1 MKSKLSKEKEQTI
14 DPQPTRQPLNI
25 EEVLREK
32 YEAVVVPPP
41 SIAPLAATKKPIART
56 SKIKKGRVRD
66 VVRVSVDF
74 PRELYNT
81 VVEETDEKEQTLRD
95 FMLSLV
101 RVYFGQKAK

>member
-1 MKSKLSKEKEQTI
+1 MKSKLSKEKEHAI
-14 DPQPTRQPLNI
+14 EPQPTRQPLNI
-25 EEVLREK
+25 EDVLREK
-32 YEAVVVPPP
+32 YEAVVLSPP
-41 SIAPLAATKKPIART
+41 IAPLAATKKPVART